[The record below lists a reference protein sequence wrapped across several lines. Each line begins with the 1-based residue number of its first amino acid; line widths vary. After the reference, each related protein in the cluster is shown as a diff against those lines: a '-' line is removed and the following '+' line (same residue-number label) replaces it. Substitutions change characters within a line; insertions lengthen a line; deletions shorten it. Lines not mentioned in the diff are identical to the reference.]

1 MFPIFIFMFPIFI
14 FMFPVPQKP
23 ELWHNS
29 CGLNFPLVP
38 LNHSPQFSFLNMSL
52 FSAFFL
58 HFLRMSFE
66 PLFFSSRTNCLHSLQ
81 LSSSSSVFI
90 LIARFMFFL
99 LILIML
105 PFLLPLMLPFLLP
118 LMLPFLLPLMLLFL
132 LPLMLPF
139 LLRKSRA
146 RSLRRRNSCSNCCFI
161 LAMLF
166 NSFRICCSSVSFL
179 SMLRRFLMFGRR
191 SCVVFTCT

>member
-14 FMFPVPQKP
+14 FMFPIFILLPCSPARQNPV
-23 ELWHNS
+23 LWHKS
-29 CGLNFPLVP
+29 CELKFSLVP

-118 LMLPFLLPLMLLFL
+118 LMLPFLLPLI
-132 LPLMLPF
+132 LPF

-146 RSLRRRNSCSNCCFI
+146 RS
-161 LAMLF
+161 
-166 NSFRICCSSVSFL
+166 
-179 SMLRRFLMFGRR
+179 
-191 SCVVFTCT
+191 